1 MKSYILLCVGCISLT
16 TTTYAETLLRSDS
29 TRVIDEVLVTATQT
43 PRSIK
48 NLPVITQV
56 ITQQDIARINP
67 RSPLDILEM
76 SLPGLQT
83 SVHGGQVRL
92 SVQGLSSEYMLIL
105 LDGERISSEGSGTID
120 LHRID
125 MALIERVEIIRG
137 SASAIYGSNA
147 IGGVVNFITRRAKQA
162 LELSAQA
169 EYGSEGMQRYSGSVG
184 LQGWGLRSLTSASR
198 SLQKEYIITNKS
210 VENAK
215 MPSNKSWNIG
225 QKLQYTSPNKRW
237 DIRLSGNYS
246 QRLQSFDSRTSYEYR
261 VHNISGQVAHLLSD
275 RQSINL
281 SYNYERYNRNTLFIQ
296 RDDLPKQPLFH
307 LDTHTARLQY
317 NYGQDG
323 QDGLHLHL
331 GAELLH
337 EGLKGE
343 RLLSLDTRY
352 RAHTISLYTQADWRI
367 KDRLTLSA
375 GLREDI
381 HSSYKGHL
389 TPRVA
394 LLYRATNSCRL
405 RLSYSEGFRSP
416 TLKNSYMY
424 WDHLGM
430 FDIIGNT
437 ALRPERSRMISLAPE
452 YHSKN
457 LSLTFIG
464 SYNHIS
470 DKIDLVSSV
479 NSSGRLQML
488 YSNLEGATHLW
499 TMQSNL
505 RWRLSTGLRLHLDY
519 AWVYNAYK
527 VTTDAGERVAGT
539 SIRPHSLTAALSYE
553 KAISKALQ
561 LSASASLRY
570 SSGIRVAQVNTMT
583 NATSSAYLEPYGI
596 ARLGLSAL
604 YKRSL
609 SLKLGIDNLFNYEP
623 RDVNF
628 TGSLSPGRT
637 FFASLGYTL

>member
-1 MKSYILLCVGCISLT
+1 MRTYLLFGTILVALST
-16 TTTYAETLLRSDS
+16 SAQAERALRADS

-147 IGGVVNFITRRAKQA
+147 IGGVINFITRRAKQP

-169 EYGSEGMQRYSGSVG
+169 EYGTEGLQRYTASVG
-184 LQGWGLRSLTSASR
+184 LQGWGIRSLTSANR
-198 SLQKEYIITNKS
+198 NLQKEYTISNSS
-210 VENAK
+210 VSNAK
-215 MPSNKSWNIG
+215 MPSNESWNIG
-225 QKLQYTSPNKRW
+225 QKLQYTSPNKHW

-246 QRLQSFDSRTSYEYR
+246 ERLQSFDSRTSYEYR
-261 VHNISGQVAHLLSD
+261 VYTLSGQAAHILSEK
-275 RQSINL
+275 QSLNL
-281 SYNYERYNRNTLFIQ
+281 GYNYERYNRSTLFIQ

-352 RAHTISLYTQADWRI
+352 RAHTISLYAQADWRI
-367 KDRLTLSA
+367 KDRITLSA

-389 TPRVA
+389 TPRLA
-394 LLYRATNSCRL
+394 LLYRANNNCRI

-416 TLKNSYMY
+416 TLKNTYMY

-452 YHSKN
+452 YHSKHF
-457 LSLTFIG
+457 SLTIIG

-470 DKIDLVSSV
+470 DKIDLMSTK
-479 NSSGRLQML
+479 NSAGRLQML
-488 YSNLEGATHLW
+488 YNNLEGATELW
-499 TMQSNL
+499 TLQSNL
-505 RWRLSTGLRLHLDY
+505 RWLIRPGLRLHLDH
-519 AWVYNAYK
+519 AWVHNSYM
-527 VTTDAGERVAGT
+527 VTTDEGERVAGT
-539 SIRPHSLTAALSYE
+539 SLRPHNLTAALSYE
-553 KAISKALQ
+553 KAMSRTLN
-561 LSASASLRY
+561 LSASASYRY
-570 SSGIRVAQVNTMT
+570 SSGVRVAQLNTMT
-583 NATSSAYLEPYGI
+583 NTHSSTYLEPYGTLRI
-596 ARLGLSAL
+596 GFSAL

-609 SLKLGIDNLFNYEP
+609 SLKLGIDNLLNYEP
-623 RDVNF
+623 RDVSF